1 MSDKLL
7 IIDDSIEFLNDVCML
22 LHGKYDIL
30 TAADARSGIDI
41 LRNERVSAILLDL
54 NLPDMFGID
63 VLKRIHS
70 EIDPYIPVIIVTEYD
85 DSEKIVTA
93 MRLGAY
99 DFIPKHFNLEVLSAK
114 ISKALER
121 RALHLGINALQ
132 EEYLE
137 QQGRFVFSSETM
149 KKVSFEMTR
158 LANLDVDVIL
168 YGETGVGKDLIASQI
183 HVRGNRRE
191 KPFIP
196 VSIRSLSDTL
206 IESELFGHEKGAYS
220 GADRSKV
227 GKFEAADKGTVYIP
241 EISTLSE
248 AVQLKLLHF
257 MQYKSI
263 TRVGQDPKKSEIRLD
278 VRLIMATNDNLAD
291 LVRQGKIRED
301 FYHRITGVSLKIPP
315 LRERREDIK
324 PLVDYYTNIYSGL
337 HPSGKCEVDPTV
349 LEAFYEYRWPGNVR
363 ELANVIKNAIVYAKN
378 SVLTPM
384 DFPNIVNEPVRKQIS
399 GGGLSDFAS
408 GNHTTLHEANLRL
421 KKIYFTRLL
430 NEYGNDINKIAHIAG
445 ITPQATRRILKDLDL
460 RE

>member
-7 IIDDSIEFLNDVCML
+7 IIDDNTEFLKDVGAL
-22 LHGKYDIL
+22 FNGRYNIL
-30 TAADARSGIDI
+30 TATDARTGMDI
-41 LRNERVSAILLDL
+41 LRNQRVSAVLLDL

-63 VLKRIHS
+63 VLKRIQT

-99 DFIPKHFNLEVLSAK
+99 DFIPKHFNLDVLSAK

-158 LANLDVDVIL
+158 LAQLDVDVIL

-183 HVRGNRRE
+183 HVRGNRRD

-206 IESELFGHEKGAYS
+206 IESELFGHEKGAFS
-220 GADRSKV
+220 GATRSKV
-227 GKFEAADKGTVYIP
+227 GKFEAANKGTIYIP

-263 TRVGQDPKKSEIRLD
+263 TRVGQDPTKSDIRLD
-278 VRLIMATNDNLAD
+278 VRLIMATNENLVD

-315 LRERREDIK
+315 LRERKKDIK
-324 PLVDYYTNIYSGL
+324 PLVDYYINAYADL
-337 HPSGKCEVDPTV
+337 HPSGTCEIDSTV
-349 LEAFYEYRWPGNVR
+349 LDAFYEYRWPGNVR
-363 ELANVIKNAIVYAKN
+363 ELANALKNAIVYAKDP
-378 SVLTPM
+378 VLTLR
-384 DFPNIVNEPVRKQIS
+384 DFPNIVNEPVGKQIS

-408 GNHTTLHEANLRL
+408 ENHTTLHEANLRL

-460 RE
+460 RK